1 MARKPRIHYPGAFY
15 HVMLRGNCG
24 ADIFF
29 DDDDRYRFYLLLQQ
43 CTERYN
49 CRVHSFCL
57 MDNHIH
63 LAMQVGTIPLSRIMQ
78 NLSFRYTRWI
88 NWRRKQVGHLFQ
100 GRYKAIV
107 IDLDCYLM
115 QLTSYLHLN
124 PVRAGIVEDA
134 EDYPWSSHRAYLGKE
149 SIPWLCVESVLSQL
163 SSRVDRARQL
173 FDEFVADRVD
183 EGHRKEF
190 HGKGCFDSRVFG
202 DDAFMDQAMREA
214 DQTPLQ
220 RPGLALVITA
230 VEGSFGVSDA
240 ELLKPGQG
248 LHISEIRALTA
259 WGVLELSGSTLQELG
274 QWLDRDVSSL
284 SSAVRRLR
292 ERAAKD
298 PGVALKM
305 EQLRKAL
312 SKFATLQ
319 A

>member
-29 DDDDRYRFYLLLQQ
+29 EENDRYRFYLLLQQ

-49 CRVHSFCL
+49 CRIHSFCL
-57 MDNHIH
+57 MDNHVHI
-63 LAMQVGTIPLSRIMQ
+63 AIQVGPIPLSRIMQ
-78 NLSFRYTRWI
+78 NLAFRYARWV

-107 IDLDCYLM
+107 INLDSYLL
-115 QLTSYLHLN
+115 QLTAYLHLN
-124 PVRAGIVEDA
+124 PVRAGMVKTA

-149 SIPWLCVESVLSQL
+149 YIPWLSVDPVLSQL
-163 SSRVDRARQL
+163 SPLVDRARHL
-173 FDEFVADRVD
+173 FADLVETRKD

-190 HGKGCFDSRVFG
+190 HGKGCFDSRVYG
-202 DDAFMDQAMREA
+202 DDKFVEQAMREA
-214 DQTPLQ
+214 EQEPLL
-220 RPGLALVITA
+220 RPGLEHVITA
-230 VEGSFGVSDA
+230 VKETFSVSDA
-240 ELLKPGQG
+240 ELRKPGQG
-248 LHISEIRALTA
+248 VYISEIRALLA
-259 WGVLELSGSTLQELG
+259 WAVQEMSGATLQELS
-274 QWLDRDVSSL
+274 QRLNRDVSSL

-292 ERAAKD
+292 EKAEQRSD
-298 PGVALKM
+298 VAQKMADLK
-305 EQLRKAL
+305 ETL